1 MTAARLASLLALV
14 TLGSAAAVSA
24 DTPQQ
29 FSARVGD
36 AVFTSDDDGIT
47 LIPIGS
53 SFTLTAATA
62 GASAYPPP
70 KTRVDRLSIICDGY
84 TAGAPFRLDAAAFS
98 RSNCEVRYVYGT
110 RPFGEAPEAE
120 YQLDKSSDDQLFEV
134 TAARGKVIEGRFR
147 FQLRDEAGRRLPIVD
162 GRFVAE
168 DRQY

>member
-1 MTAARLASLLALV
+1 MTADRLASLFALV
-14 TLGSAAAVSA
+14 TLGAAAAVSA

-36 AVFTSDDDGIT
+36 AAFVSDDDGIT
-47 LIPIGS
+47 LIPVGS

-70 KTRVDRLSIICDGY
+70 KTRIDRLSIICDGF
-84 TAGAPFRLDAAAFS
+84 TPGAPFRLDAAAFS
-98 RSNCEVRYVYGT
+98 RSTCDVRYVYGT
-110 RPFGEAPEAE
+110 RAFGEAPEAE
-120 YQLDKSSDDQLFEV
+120 YQLDTSSADQLFEV

-147 FQLRDEAGRRLPIVD
+147 FQLRDENGRRLPVVD